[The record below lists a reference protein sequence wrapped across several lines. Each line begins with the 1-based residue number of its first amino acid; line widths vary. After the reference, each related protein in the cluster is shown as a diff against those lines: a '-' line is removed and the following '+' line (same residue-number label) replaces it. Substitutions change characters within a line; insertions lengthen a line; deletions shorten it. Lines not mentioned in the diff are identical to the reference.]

1 MAVEP
6 EPVGALISHCAGLPL
21 ALGVVAARAM
31 IHPELPLAALA
42 KELRDTSTR
51 LDALDAGELAVNL
64 RAVLSSSCDAL
75 GPDAAQVFAL
85 LGLAP
90 GPDIS
95 LAAVASLINRP
106 APRARALVG
115 ELINANLVHEDTP
128 GRYRMHDLVRLYAGE
143 RGRDPEDRW
152 RMATHR
158 VLDHYLHTAYAANE
172 ALSPNRDAIPLAPP
186 QPGVV
191 PEPITDHATALAW
204 FTVEQR
210 VLVPAVDHA
219 AQTGFDRHAWQ
230 LAWTLI
236 MFFNRRQHWLD
247 LTGTQRTAL
256 RAAERLGDPLAQ
268 THAHRGLGHAHIG
281 LRRFGDAHAHLRRA
295 LELSATIDDPA
306 CQAHVHRSL
315 GRLFARQD
323 RFREALP
330 YDERALELYE
340 AAGNRVG
347 LANTLNAVGWHL
359 AHLGEH
365 QRALGYCERALT
377 LYQQL
382 GDRYGQAIT
391 WDSLGYARHHLGHHP
406 TAIDCYQRALDLI
419 RELGHRN
426 LEGEALADLADTH
439 HAAGADDAA
448 RDGWRRALRIFEELG
463 HPGAGAVRA
472 KLARCDPA

>member
-1 MAVEP
+1 MLVLLDNARDSSQVVPLLPGSPTCAVLVTSRHTLAGLVTAHGARPLLLDTLTGTEARQLLTHQLGPERMAADP

-143 RGRDPEDRW
+143 RARDPEDRW
-152 RMATHR
+152 QMATHR

-219 AQTGFDRHAWQ
+219 AQTGSDRHAWQ

-256 RAAERLGDPLAQ
+256 RAGSGRRCPTTSGRWSCTRRRETGWDWPTRSTRSAGTWPTWAS
-268 THAHRGLGHAHIG
+268 TSGHWATASGHSPST
-281 LRRFGDAHAHLRRA
+281 RS
-295 LELSATIDDPA
+295 SATVTDR
-306 CQAHVHRSL
+306 RSP
-315 GRLFARQD
+315 GTASAMPGTTSGTTR
-323 RFREALP
+323 P
-330 YDERALELYE
+330 P
-340 AAGNRVG
+340 
-347 LANTLNAVGWHL
+347 
-359 AHLGEH
+359 
-365 QRALGYCERALT
+365 
-377 LYQQL
+377 
-382 GDRYGQAIT
+382 
-391 WDSLGYARHHLGHHP
+391 S
-406 TAIDCYQRALDLI
+406 TAIS
-419 RELGHRN
+419 GHW
-426 LEGEALADLADTH
+426 T
-439 HAAGADDAA
+439 
-448 RDGWRRALRIFEELG
+448 
-463 HPGAGAVRA
+463 
-472 KLARCDPA
+472 